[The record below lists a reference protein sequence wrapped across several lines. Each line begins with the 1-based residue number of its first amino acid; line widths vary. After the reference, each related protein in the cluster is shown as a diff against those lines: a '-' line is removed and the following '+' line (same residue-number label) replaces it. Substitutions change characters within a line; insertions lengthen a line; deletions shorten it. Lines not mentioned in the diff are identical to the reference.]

1 MPESHNHVN
10 SEYVEHIII
19 FFNTI
24 YAIDIDNNFIVLIGY
39 ISLLQCFNFVFPPAD
54 NGSTTSELETIQER
68 YTSCL
73 KTYVEH
79 TFPMQPN
86 RLQDLLHRLPEVK
99 KKRDLK

>member
-1 MPESHNHVN
+1 M
-10 SEYVEHIII
+10 YG
-19 FFNTI
+19 FFNFQF
-24 YAIDIDNNFIVLIGY
+24 YF
-39 ISLLQCFNFVFPPAD
+39 SD
-54 NGSTTSELETIQER
+54 NGGPSNELETIQER

-99 KKRDLK
+99 YYYIHPFYSDEKKYFMLYCINEIRNLC

>member
-1 MPESHNHVN
+1 M
-10 SEYVEHIII
+10 Y
-19 FFNTI
+19 FLF
-24 YAIDIDNNFIVLIGY
+24 LR
-39 ISLLQCFNFVFPPAD
+39 LD
-54 NGSTTSELETIQER
+54 NGSTTNELETIQER

-99 KKRDLK
+99 YLYIQLVYILF